1 MNNDLTEDAIFEHN
15 VVMININASI
25 EDRSAYHAVRYAW
38 KVNPKTVSQAEYV
51 LAVAHG
57 KIVGVFIADKWKV
70 ATLENFPE
78 YPNVAAEGRFG
89 FVGRDAPKEIIDLYM
104 GKRISSDYRKK
115 GASNPIRYNYE
126 YNARKNSIV
135 RKVFSNGERINFR
148 KKST

>member
-1 MNNDLTEDAIFEHN
+1 MNNDLAEDAIFEHN

-25 EDRSAYHAVRYAW
+25 EDRSAYDAVRYAW
-38 KVNPKTVSQAEYV
+38 KVKPEKVIQAEYIV
-51 LAVAHG
+51 AVAHG
-57 KIVGVFIADKWKV
+57 KIVGVFIADQWKV

-78 YPNVAAEGRFG
+78 YSNVAAEGRFG
-89 FVGRDAPKEIIDLYM
+89 FIGRSAPKEIMDLYI

-135 RKVFSNGERINFR
+135 RKIFSN
-148 KKST
+148 S